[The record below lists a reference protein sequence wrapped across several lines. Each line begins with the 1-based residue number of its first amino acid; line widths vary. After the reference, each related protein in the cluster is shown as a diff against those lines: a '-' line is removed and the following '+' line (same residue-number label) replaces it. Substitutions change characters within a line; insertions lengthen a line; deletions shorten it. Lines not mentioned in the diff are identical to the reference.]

1 MWRDYFHFAIWLF
14 HLLVCS
20 SVNKFLGWKSN
31 EYPEISCGVPY
42 VFFFFQ
48 QHLFPD
54 SDRDLD
60 ELETEQQQ
68 LMFNKME
75 GGEDAKQSQGPQV
88 LELIISHCLITVK
101 VNKNKTQV
109 MRDDIHSVTNQL

>member
-1 MWRDYFHFAIWLF
+1 MPSGFKLWCAI
-14 HLLVCS
+14 C
-20 SVNKFLGWKSN
+20 
-31 EYPEISCGVPY
+31 
-42 VFFFFQ
+42 FFFQ

-60 ELETEQQQ
+60 ELETEQQE

-88 LELIISHCLITVK
+88 LELIISHCLITIK
-101 VNKNKTQV
+101 VNKNKTINE
-109 MRDDIHSVTNQL
+109 R

>member
-42 VFFFFQ
+42 VFFFQ

-60 ELETEQQQ
+60 ELETEQQE

-75 GGEDAKQSQGPQV
+75 GGEDAKHSQGPQV

-101 VNKNKTQV
+101 VNKNKTQL
-109 MRDDIHSVTNQL
+109 MRDDIHSVTNQV

>member
-1 MWRDYFHFAIWLF
+1 MAGLF
-14 HLLVCS
+14 SFCHLAL
-20 SVNKFLGWKSN
+20 
-31 EYPEISCGVPY
+31 SCGVPC
-42 VFFFFQ
+42 FFFQ

-60 ELETEQQQ
+60 ELETEQQE

-101 VNKNKTQV
+101 VNKNKTINE
-109 MRDDIHSVTNQL
+109 R